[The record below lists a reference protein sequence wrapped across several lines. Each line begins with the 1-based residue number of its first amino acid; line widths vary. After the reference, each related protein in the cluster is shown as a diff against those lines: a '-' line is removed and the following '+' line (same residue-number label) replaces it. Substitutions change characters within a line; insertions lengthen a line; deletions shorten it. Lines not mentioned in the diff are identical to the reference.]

1 MAVGLHGGLFENPKI
16 IAGETV
22 QLHYYPN
29 YIVAMDTSGSE
40 FVYNTYTNNL
50 MNIES
55 IRVKFAYAT
64 DDDVTFIG
72 FSEAECD
79 NAYRYADPVGMIV
92 QHIRNGAVIN
102 RQVRWGICPRT
113 GNICSIDISDFKRGD
128 TLEFRLHMPSGG
140 AWSWVNYVGLYCN
153 SN

>member
-1 MAVGLHGGLFENPKI
+1 MEHGNLGGLFENPKI
-16 IAGETV
+16 VAGETV

-29 YIVAMDTSGSE
+29 RIVAKNTDSNE

-50 MNIES
+50 MNMES

-72 FSEAECD
+72 YSKEECE
-79 NAYRYADPVGMIV
+79 NAYQYEDAVGMIV

-102 RQVRWGICPRT
+102 RHVRWGICPRS
-113 GNICSIDISDFKRGD
+113 GNLCLIDIFDFKKGD
-128 TLEFRLHMPSGG
+128 VLEFRLHMPSGG
-140 AWSWVNYVGLYCN
+140 AWSWVDYVGLYCN